1 MKKKIVIIVSVI
13 VLFVLLIFN
22 FSTVIFI
29 GNENVTAKYI
39 YSDKNIITDLTAED
53 SKLVTEILNGKHIS
67 IFELPACGFDEN
79 VSVIINDNTFCI
91 ACDECGTVYYN
102 ERNGYISL
110 DDNENEQLRDV
121 LSGYGFEWPCH

>member
-39 YSDKNIITDLTAED
+39 YSDKNIITWGRQE
-53 SKLVTEILNGKHIS
+53 
-67 IFELPACGFDEN
+67 FFD
-79 VSVIINDNTFCI
+79 TLKG
-91 ACDECGTVYYN
+91 AA
-102 ERNGYISL
+102 
-110 DDNENEQLRDV
+110 
-121 LSGYGFEWPCH
+121 